1 MSARTEALSWG
12 GDSLVRKNEP
22 LIRELLAVAGVA
34 KADDHLCFA
43 LFPGQ
48 LLDLANDAAVNTLLV
63 ENVDFHVDF
72 RLMGLNHPR
81 WRTCIHASRWQTAP
95 PKVEGFCHAPKPWPW
110 MVSCRFC
117 AATCAVRAAGSM

>member
-1 MSARTEALSWG
+1 MSARTEALRRG
-12 GDSLVRKNEP
+12 GDILVRKNES
-22 LIRELLAVAGVA
+22 LIRELLAVVGVA

-63 ENVDFHVDF
+63 VHVDFHANF

-81 WRTCIHASRWQTAP
+81 W
-95 PKVEGFCHAPKPWPW
+95 KP
-110 MVSCRFC
+110 
-117 AATCAVRAAGSM
+117 